1 MRTPKL
7 QRTVEQPL
15 AGECWI
21 PLKKLPHVWGQ
32 RRSPKAIVGEVKS
45 CLESNLIHNREAQRA
60 PTKPCVHQDP
70 GTPQETEPHLPFS
83 VWVSSMAAYVS
94 SFLPWEQG
102 LWLQQTWEVWCVS
115 PTIEPPSRQLTNWRT
130 IKQLYQRSSHTVVKV
145 LGPTTDFPTWESSKE
160 TENPQG
166 MWFWRPVGFDYRTY
180 TGLGKQTLG
189 GHKQN
194 LVCTRTQEKGAV
206 TPQENEPDLPVSIQE
221 IPAEAWVNSGLLWVR
236 GTESNSPGIS
246 SFEGLP
252 LPLS

>member
-7 QRTVEQPL
+7 QTTVEQPL
-15 AGECWI
+15 TGEYWI
-21 PLKKLPHVWGQ
+21 PRKNDTPCWRGKEKPQ
-32 RRSPKAIVGEVKS
+32 RDSNEAKS

-94 SFLPWEQG
+94 SVLPWEQG

-166 MWFWRPVGFDYRTY
+166 IWFWRPVGFDYRTY

-189 GHKQN
+189 GHNKTLCAPGPRRKEQWPHKRMSQTC
-194 LVCTRTQEKGAV
+194 LW
-206 TPQENEPDLPVSIQE
+206 VSRRFQWRHGSTV
-221 IPAEAWVNSGLLWVR
+221 AYCGVR

-246 SFEGLP
+246 SFEGPP